1 MSAHIRRAASAD
13 APIVALLGRVTFVE
27 TFGYLFRD
35 RFKNDLRAYLDTTF
49 DVAKIARS
57 LGKPENIYWL
67 ALWEKLPVGY
77 AKLKHP
83 SPQPGAAQSASQLQK
98 IYVLGE
104 FAGRGIGHDLID
116 RVFTEAVVRAPVVW
130 LDVLQENR
138 GAVDFY
144 RRHGFAVTG
153 EHRFPIGSQ
162 QFLFHRMS
170 RAP

>member
-49 DVAKIARS
+49 DVAKIERS

-83 SPQPGAAQSASQLQK
+83 SPQP
-98 IYVLGE
+98 
-104 FAGRGIGHDLID
+104 GRGIGHDLID